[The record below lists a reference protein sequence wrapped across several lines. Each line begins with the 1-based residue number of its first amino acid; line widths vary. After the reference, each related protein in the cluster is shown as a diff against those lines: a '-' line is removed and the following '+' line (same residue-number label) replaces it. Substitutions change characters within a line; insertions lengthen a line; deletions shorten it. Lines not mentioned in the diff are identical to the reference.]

1 MTLREGERRRG
12 YNVGKYQSVRNER
25 FPNRYTADITFERME
40 QQDFDSNALHLLK
53 VKSLKVVPKIFRMNF
68 QISFNIQFTT
78 ISKI

>member
-25 FPNRYTADITFERME
+25 FPNRYTADITFERIE

-53 VKSLKVVPKIFRMNF
+53 VKSLKVVPKILSKLGHPLVL
-68 QISFNIQFTT
+68 IS
-78 ISKI
+78 SDYL

>member
-53 VKSLKVVPKIFRMNF
+53 VKSLKVVP
-68 QISFNIQFTT
+68 NIL
-78 ISKI
+78 SKLGHPLVLILSNYL